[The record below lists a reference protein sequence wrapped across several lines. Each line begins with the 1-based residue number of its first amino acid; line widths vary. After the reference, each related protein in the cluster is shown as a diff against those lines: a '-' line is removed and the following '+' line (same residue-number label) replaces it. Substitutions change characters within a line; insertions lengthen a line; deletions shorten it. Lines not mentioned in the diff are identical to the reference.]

1 MDVANSKRS
10 SLLEVATSRSRTSLL
25 ESVQKQQVA
34 DGASLVEIAKANKAK
49 QTSTV
54 AKVLGSITREES
66 QVIGNHIEA
75 TMKQVRDEVRREQ
88 NQDAHDALQSAVRD
102 VQYEDEFDYESSA
115 DKINRAVDILVQ
127 KAQQPAD
134 LPLRPTMS
142 VDRDVLRSRQ
152 GRGLQHTGPTVKS
165 RQNKLSSHQLN
176 QLTETQKRLLYA
188 TLVEHKSPNNR
199 QRDNQAHM
207 VRHPSIRD
215 INRRGKEQYARE
227 SDRRHCK
234 FKPRVGR
241 GSAES
246 GRRSDDDDDD
256 DNAKDNQD
264 FIRRMEAAEK
274 AKLDGI
280 QRQRAERVYLA
291 KLDKKVAAEK
301 GPRSLT
307 CLTGMP
313 QVRQPPIVLGSP
325 AEAQAVSELRRHVS
339 ISPRLG
345 IPFMV
350 TI

>member
-1 MDVANSKRS
+1 MDVANSKSS
-10 SLLEVATSRSRTSLL
+10 SLLEVATSRPRTSLL

-54 AKVLGSITREES
+54 AKVLGSIAREES

-207 VRHPSIRD
+207 EYINRIAKPVKPK
-215 INRRGKEQYARE
+215 NRRGKEQYARE

-246 GRRSDDDDDD
+246 GRRSDGDDDD

-291 KLDKKVAAEK
+291 KLDKKVASRK
-301 GPRSLT
+301 VP
-307 CLTGMP
+307 
-313 QVRQPPIVLGSP
+313 VY
-325 AEAQAVSELRRHVS
+325 
-339 ISPRLG
+339 
-345 IPFMV
+345 
-350 TI
+350 